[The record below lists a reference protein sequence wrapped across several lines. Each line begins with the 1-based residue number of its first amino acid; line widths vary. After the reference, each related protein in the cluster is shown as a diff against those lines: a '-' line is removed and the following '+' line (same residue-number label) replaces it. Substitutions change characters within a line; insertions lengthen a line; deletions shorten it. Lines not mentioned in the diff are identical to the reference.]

1 MKNVLL
7 SDDIFYTMLLYHKFI
22 LELHLKDYT
31 RITKQI
37 AMTTKNSHYQTRNV
51 VKHAERWLRDRL

>member
-31 RITKQI
+31 KITKQI
-37 AMTTKNSHYQTRNV
+37 
-51 VKHAERWLRDRL
+51 